1 MMRPVSTN
9 LIVPSRT
16 SVCQAG
22 LPTSVTL
29 FAISFAVSTFVPTG
43 AIVVG
48 GHHGVAVAWQ
58 MPETTVEFAPQTAVT
73 FIDARV
79 APAFVMATLV
89 VPSEMENVAE
99 PDGSVETVAPPEV
112 RRGDVAFEVVQLAD
126 ALHEDAPSGTVQP
139 DAVSVP
145 VAGLLGV
152 GTAVPPSPP
161 PPHAV
166 STRARAKTARMAA
179 KRPGLMFMK
188 KFFMI
193 LFLSAAFRGNG

>member
-1 MMRPVSTN
+1 
-9 LIVPSRT
+9 
-16 SVCQAG
+16 
-22 LPTSVTL
+22 
-29 FAISFAVSTFVPTG
+29 
-43 AIVVG
+43 
-48 GHHGVAVAWQ
+48 
-58 MPETTVEFAPQTAVT
+58 MPETTVEFAPQLAVT
-73 FIDARV
+73 FIDART

-99 PDGSVETVAPPEV
+99 PDASVETVAPPEV

-126 ALHEDAPSGTVQP
+126 ALQADAPSGTVQP
-139 DAVSVP
+139 EAVNLST
-145 VAGLLGV
+145 VAGVGVVGV